1 MEITHLSNKLIMF
14 RGGPLLL
21 LVSLVRDTSN
31 KTAASVCRPHRLETK
46 MHCRVVVYSPALVAA
61 IHLEARRWT
70 VLQGR

>member
-46 MHCRVVVYSPALVAA
+46 MHCELTAEGKSGFAP
-61 IHLEARRWT
+61 
-70 VLQGR
+70 